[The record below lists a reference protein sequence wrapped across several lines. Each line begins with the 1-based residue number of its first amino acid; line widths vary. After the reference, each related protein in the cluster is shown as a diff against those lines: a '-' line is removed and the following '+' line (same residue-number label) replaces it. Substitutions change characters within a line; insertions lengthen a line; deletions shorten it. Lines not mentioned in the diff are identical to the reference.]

1 MVVILLKMQI
11 CKIEV
16 PTNLTLSTGTTGCYL
31 CKFEY
36 FRFSGYC
43 EEVANVS
50 GKKNYKAVVDFFS
63 YEKLGAYFLL
73 FIKYTEHMKL
83 HLNCQ
88 MFYLL

>member
-16 PTNLTLSTGTTGCYL
+16 PTNLTLSTGCCL

-36 FRFSGYC
+36 FQFSGYC
-43 EEVANVS
+43 GKVANVS
-50 GKKNYKAVVDFFS
+50 GKKNYNAVVALFS
-63 YEKLGAYFLL
+63 YKNLGAYFLL
-73 FIKYTEHMKL
+73 FSKYREHIKL

>member
-11 CKIEV
+11 SKIEV
-16 PTNLTLSTGTTGCYL
+16 PINLTLSTGTGCYL

-43 EEVANVS
+43 GEVANVS
-50 GKKNYKAVVDFFS
+50 GKKNYNAVVAFFS
-63 YEKLGAYFLL
+63 YENIGTYFLL
-73 FIKYTEHMKL
+73 FIKYREHIKL

-88 MFYLL
+88 IFYLL